1 MDYEVKSAVPQGL
14 PETRKVQGVDT
25 YGVPLI
31 ITTGIVGQ
39 TYEPT
44 KKFVTVEANAE
55 TFCPILR
62 TDSTDQAEAEFA
74 IFANN
79 YVATKYPNT

>member
-1 MDYEVKSAVPQGL
+1 MNYEVKNIQPQGL
-14 PETRKVQGVDT
+14 PETRNEV

-39 TYEPT
+39 PYNG
-44 KKFVTVEANAE
+44 FVNVESNAD
-55 TFCPILR
+55 TFCPILK
-62 TDSTDQAEAEFA
+62 TDSTDSAEAKFA
-74 IFANN
+74 TFAAA

>member
-14 PETRKVQGVDT
+14 PETRKVDGVDT

-39 TYEPT
+39 TYDPLT
-44 KKFVTVEANAE
+44 KFVTVELNE
-55 TFCPILR
+55 DTFCPILR
-62 TDSTDQAEAEFA
+62 TDNTDQAEAKFA
-74 IFANN
+74 IFADA

>member
-1 MDYEVKSAVPQGL
+1 MNYEVKDIKPAAL
-14 PETRKVQGVDT
+14 PFTKNGV

-39 TYEPT
+39 TYNG
-44 KKFVTVEANAE
+44 FVNVESNDD

-62 TDSTDQAEAEFA
+62 TDGTDAAEAKFV
-74 IFANN
+74 IFAAA
-79 YVATKYPNT
+79 YVSTKYPNI

>member
-1 MDYEVKSAVPQGL
+1 MNYEVKSAVPQGL
-14 PETRKVQGVDT
+14 PETRKINNVDV

-39 TYEPT
+39 IYD
-44 KKFVTVEANAE
+44 KFVAVDLNPD

-62 TDSTDQAEAEFA
+62 TDGTDAAEVKFA
-74 IFANN
+74 IFAAA
-79 YVATKYPNT
+79 YVEMKYPNY

>member
-1 MDYEVKSAVPQGL
+1 MQYEVKSAVAQGL
-14 PETRKVQGVDT
+14 PETRKINNVDT

-39 TYEPT
+39 TYDPT
-44 KKFVTVEANAE
+44 KKFVTVEANTE

-62 TDSTDQAEAEFA
+62 TDGTDVAEAKFA
-74 IFANN
+74 VFAAA
-79 YVATKYPNT
+79 YVVAKYPNT

>member
-1 MDYEVKSAVPQGL
+1 MKYEVKSAVPQGL
-14 PETRKVQGVDT
+14 PETRKINNVDV

-39 TYEPT
+39 TYDPKT
-44 KKFVTVEANAE
+44 KFVTVEANPK

-62 TDSTDQAEAEFA
+62 TDGTDAAEAKFA
-74 IFANN
+74 IFAAA
-79 YVATKYPNT
+79 YVATNYPNT

>member
-1 MDYEVKSAVPQGL
+1 MNYEVKSAVAQGL
-14 PETRKVQGVDT
+14 PETRKINNVDV

-39 TYEPT
+39 IYDPT
-44 KKFVTVEANAE
+44 KKFVTVDLNPD

-62 TDSTDQAEAEFA
+62 TDGTDAAEVKFA
-74 IFANN
+74 IFAAD
-79 YVATKYPNT
+79 YVATKYPNY